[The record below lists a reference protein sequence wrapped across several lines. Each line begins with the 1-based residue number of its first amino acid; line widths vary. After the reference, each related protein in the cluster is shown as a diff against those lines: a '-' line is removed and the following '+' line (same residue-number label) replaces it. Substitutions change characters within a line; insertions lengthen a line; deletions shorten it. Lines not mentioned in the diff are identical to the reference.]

1 MMAPK
6 GRTTT
11 PRVGRLISRPTDK
24 AEASVR
30 VAELQGEGRQPDP
43 VSPGAEVGPA
53 TTGRTKSE
61 DCLLMERVVERSN
74 VQLAYQRVVRN
85 KGAPGVDDV
94 TVAEFKDWL
103 KVHWPSVRKALL
115 DGSYLPRP
123 VRRVDIP
130 KPSGGVRTLGIPTV
144 VDRLIQQALH
154 QVLQPLFE
162 PTFSD
167 GSYGFRPGRNAQQA
181 VRQAQTY
188 IRDGKR
194 WVVDLD
200 LEKFFDRVNHDVLM
214 ARVAR
219 RVSDARVLKLIRR
232 FLVAGM
238 MRDGVVQARTEGT
251 PQGGPLSPL
260 LSNILLTDLD
270 RELESRRLAF
280 CRYADDC
287 NVYVGSRVAGERVM
301 RGIRTFLEEA
311 LHLRVNA
318 AKSAVARP
326 WQRKFLGYS
335 VTAHRQTRLRIAPES
350 VRRLRQRIRE
360 QLRQGRGRSLART
373 IETLNPLLRGW
384 IGYFQLIEN
393 REMLMQLDGWV
404 RHRLRCLLWR
414 QWKRPRTRARQLA
427 ALGLDAER
435 ARRSAGS
442 GRGPWWSAG
451 APHMNAATPPA
462 YFTRMGLVSL
472 LQTQQQL
479 QCVR

>member
-1 MMAPK
+1 MATPK

-11 PRVGRLISRPTDK
+11 PRVGQLISRPTDK

-30 VAELQGEGRQPDP
+30 VAGLLGTGRKPDLQ
-43 VSPGAEVGPA
+43 SPGAEVGPA
-53 TTGRTKSE
+53 TAGRTKSE
-61 DCLLMERVVERSN
+61 DHSLMERVVERSN
-74 VQLAYQRVVRN
+74 VWLAYQRVVRN

-94 TVAEFKDWL
+94 TVPEFKDWL
-103 KVHWPSVRKALL
+103 KVHWPSVREAVLA
-115 DGSYLPRP
+115 GRYLPRP

-130 KPSGGVRTLGIPTV
+130 KPSGGMRTLGIPTL

-167 GSYGFRPGRNAQQA
+167 GSFGFRPGRSAQQA
-181 VRQAQTY
+181 VERARGY

-219 RVSDARVLKLIRR
+219 RVSDVRVLKLIRR
-232 FLVAGM
+232 FLEAGM
-238 MRDGVVQARTEGT
+238 MRDGVMAARMEGT

-270 RELESRRLAF
+270 RELEGRRLAF

-287 NVYVGSRVAGERVM
+287 NVYVSSRVAGERVM
-301 RGIRTFLEEA
+301 RGVRVFLEEV

-326 WQRKFLGYS
+326 WVRKFLGYS
-335 VTAHRQTRLRIAPES
+335 VTAHRQTRLRVAPES
-350 VRRLRQRIRE
+350 VRRLMQKIRE

-384 IGYFQLIEN
+384 ITYFQLTES
-393 REMLMQLDGWV
+393 RRVVEELDGWV
-404 RHRLRCLLWR
+404 RRRLRCLLWR
-414 QWKRPRTRARQLA
+414 QWKRPRTRVRRLRT
-427 ALGLDAER
+427 LGLDAER
-435 ARRSAGS
+435 ARVSAGN
-442 GRGPWWSAG
+442 GRGPWWNAG
-451 APHMNAATPPA
+451 ASHMNTALPTA

-472 LQTQQQL
+472 LLRQQRL